1 VTLKSEANEIQRL
14 HKDLEK
20 SQDSYKKLQQSSKED
35 IKRLESEL
43 RRVLEEGDKKVREQF
58 ELSMKKQSLEGVT
71 QQLNFDL
78 D

>member
-1 VTLKSEANEIQRL
+1 M

-20 SQDSYKKLQQSSKED
+20 SQDSYKKLQNSSKED

-58 ELSMKKQSLEGVT
+58 ELSMKKQSLEGVS

>member
-1 VTLKSEANEIQRL
+1 MTLKSEANEIQRL

>member
-1 VTLKSEANEIQRL
+1 MTLKSEANEIQRL

-71 QQLNFDL
+71 QQLKFDL

>member
-71 QQLNFDL
+71 QQLKFDL